1 MLARDKTNLFVFSED
16 GAFYNPSA
24 GAAVVNPGN
33 MNGRTN
39 GQTEAGETYREWHE
53 KRLAAVEE
61 MSKAAD

>member
-16 GAFYNPSA
+16 GAFYSPSA
-24 GAAVVNPGN
+24 GAAVVNAGN
-33 MNGRTN
+33 MN

>member
-1 MLARDKTNLFVFSED
+1 
-16 GAFYNPSA
+16 
-24 GAAVVNPGN
+24 
-33 MNGRTN
+33 MNDRTN